1 MNQKPRAVKV
11 AIWRRATAMA
21 RRNPISTIA
30 AVVAIFAGIP
40 GAVAGVSYLNSAAEE
55 WRPAFLSD
63 VIVTIDGKRMPVIVV
78 AQDHSAAIDFLIIK
92 EQYRA
97 LEIAK
102 EDLRRDPASVSAKKE
117 VETLNKSIDVR
128 QKRLDK
134 ATGGR

>member
-1 MNQKPRAVKV
+1 MMARGPAKASMIGRAM
-11 AIWRRATAMA
+11 AMA
-21 RRNPISTIA
+21 RRNPLATTA
-30 AVVAIFAGIP
+30 ALIGIFAGIP
-40 GAVAGVSYLNSAAEE
+40 GAVAGVGYLNAAAEE

-63 VIVTIDGKRMPVIVV
+63 VIVMIDGKRVPVIVV

-97 LEIAK
+97 LEVAK
-102 EDLRRDPASVSAKKE
+102 EDLKRDPNSVSAKKE

-128 QKRLDK
+128 QKRIDK